1 VTDTPETDAEQ
12 IRQQNQCG
20 KPAISADFAR
30 DLERRLNQALELLR
44 EIETLEQGGP

>member
-1 VTDTPETDAEQ
+1 VTDTPETDAKAATDWH
-12 IRQQNQCG
+12 G
-20 KPAISADFAR
+20 WTVPADFAR